1 VLRIGLTYDR
11 RDDPGLPTQGTH
23 LRVQADAGTRLIGS
37 AYDFVRLQAHF
48 RQWVPLASHHTL
60 RFGLFGG
67 VVLGDAPFF
76 YRFHASDMT
85 DLIPARLLEMELD
98 RRPPP
103 NLLGTSIVFMRNEE
117 VALRADIE
125 YNVSLLRHGRR
136 GGLRGAH
143 AYFNVGTYL
152 LADIQDL
159 EFAVPGFEG
168 ASGIPIDLTFDLGI
182 RLDTSIGVFQF
193 GFSNLLGFID
203 L

>member
-1 VLRIGLTYDR
+1 M
-11 RDDPGLPTQGTH
+11 
-23 LRVQADAGTRLIGS
+23 
-37 AYDFVRLQAHF
+37 
-48 RQWVPLASHHTL
+48 
-60 RFGLFGG
+60 
-67 VVLGDAPFF
+67 LGDAPFF
-76 YRFHASDMT
+76 YKFHASDMT

-98 RRPPP
+98 RRTPP
-103 NLLGTSIVFMRNEE
+103 NLLGTSVVFMRNEE

-125 YNVSLLRHGRR
+125 YDVSLLRHGRR

-168 ASGIPIDLTFDLGI
+168 ASRIPIDLTFDLGI